1 MNTGNDDATS
11 YNPDKS
17 NYYDRNYEVNNVNDS
32 TLDRLSLK
40 VTTLNVRSLK
50 QTRKQE
56 EVL

>member
-1 MNTGNDDATS
+1 MNTGNDDTTS